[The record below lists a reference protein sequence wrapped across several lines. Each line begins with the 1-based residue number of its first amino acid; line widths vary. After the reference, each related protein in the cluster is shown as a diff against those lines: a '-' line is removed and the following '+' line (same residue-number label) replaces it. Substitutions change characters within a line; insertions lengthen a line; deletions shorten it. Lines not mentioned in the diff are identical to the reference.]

1 MKQITINNREY
12 YYVTIETYDGIFTKL
27 YKKETK
33 QRKRFFIFGELIN
46 VENTIHQFSFD
57 GDVDNLTTKRKEA
70 LKVREQNFYNMINN
84 IKLEI

>member
-1 MKQITINNREY
+1 MKEITINNRNY
-12 YYVTIETYDGIFTKL
+12 YYKVVADGEFTKF

-33 QRKRFFIFGELIN
+33 QVKEFIFFGKL
-46 VENTIHQFSFD
+46 VDDYTHQFSFD
-57 GDVDNLTTKRKEA
+57 GDVDNLTAKRKEA